1 MGSASSRETPDTA
14 AIPLCPRTGYTL
26 LCMKANSGLSD
37 IVALLRQSEFFSR
50 LLDDDLFWL
59 ASKCEL
65 AAFPSGTA
73 LFRTGDKA
81 QRFFILR
88 SGVVAASRVDVSGH
102 VEEMAR
108 FEAGD
113 VVGDF
118 DFSRG
123 AMYDAEADCVE
134 DCEILVFPRRGETMD
149 DLARE
154 RPDISA
160 RILLRSVAMIS
171 SRVRSTQALISDN
184 APWVRELRRQMY
196 TDAST
201 GLWSRTF
208 LDDELQ
214 RSLEAPAAIVL
225 FKPDRFKELCDTW
238 GHGAGDVA
246 MERIAAILKEEVR
259 AIRKAWAIRLRSNE
273 TAIVASA
280 CRPEQAIELA
290 GRVQA
295 AYARMELGAVTGDP
309 SFHLSASVA
318 LASWPQDGRDF
329 KGLVEQV
336 YGLLLRAWKD
346 GGARIYRLSG
356 DTSIPVEPRVKSSTP
371 GARSGSPEA
380 GR

>member
-1 MGSASSRETPDTA
+1 MDDDAA
-14 AIPLCPRTGYTL
+14 AIPLCPRSGYTL
-26 LCMKANSGLSD
+26 CSMKETAGLSD
-37 IVALLRQSEFFSR
+37 IVALLRQSDFFSR

-59 ASKCEL
+59 ASKSEL
-65 AAFPSGTA
+65 ASYPAGSA

-81 QRFFILR
+81 LRFFILR
-88 SGVVAASRVDVSGH
+88 SGVVAASRVDASGH

-123 AMYDAEADCVE
+123 AMYDAEADCVD

-201 GLWSRTF
+201 GLWSRSF

-246 MERIAAILKEEVR
+246 MERIAAILKDEAR
-259 AIRKAWAIRLRSNE
+259 SMRKAWAIRLRSNE

-280 CRPEQAIELA
+280 CGPDQAVALGE
-290 GRVQA
+290 RVQA
-295 AYARMELGAVTGDP
+295 AYARIDLGAVIGDP
-309 SFHLSASVA
+309 AFRLSASVA
-318 LASWPQDGRDF
+318 VASWPQDGKDF
-329 KGLVEQV
+329 KGLVEQA

-346 GGARIYRLSG
+346 GGARIYRLS
-356 DTSIPVEPRVKSSTP
+356 DDP
-371 GARSGSPEA
+371 ARHGTPEA
-380 GR
+380 RHGTPEARR